1 MKLTTSIFVLMLA
14 ATTAMGQSVMAPI
27 NAAKRAANAS
37 SSRTAETN
45 RALSAPQA
53 PAASAAKAA
62 QPSATAAKS
71 PKPSATAKAMPGGK
85 TVATA
90 NSATTVAKATPAPE
104 LKVKNHRDPF
114 VSIIR
119 TDTSG
124 GKNPCESGKKCL
136 VAGEIVLRG
145 IIKSPDTIIAVVENS
160 HRKTYFLHEND
171 PVFNGEVV
179 KITSD
184 SIVFREHMTDRA
196 GHVATRDITKQLNAR
211 PIA

>member
-53 PAASAAKAA
+53 PAASAA
-62 QPSATAAKS
+62 TAAKS

-90 NSATTVAKATPAPE
+90 NSATTVAKATPAAPE
-104 LKVKNHRDPF
+104 LKVKNRRDPF

>member
-1 MKLTTSIFVLMLA
+1 MKLATSIFVLTLA
-14 ATTAMGQSVMAPI
+14 ATTAMAQSVMQPI

-37 SSRTAETN
+37 SNRTAETN
-45 RALSAPQA
+45 KALTPQQA
-53 PAASAAKAA
+53 PAPAAKANPSAAVKSPFTSVSAKQLPAPKNVATASAAA
-62 QPSATAAKS
+62 P
-71 PKPSATAKAMPGGK
+71 
-85 TVATA
+85 TVATQA
-90 NSATTVAKATPAPE
+90 APE
-104 LKVKNHRDPF
+104 MKVKKGRDPF

-119 TDTSG
+119 TDSTG

-136 VAGEIVLRG
+136 VPGDIVLRG
-145 IIKSPDTIIAVVENS
+145 IIKSPDQIIAVVENS
-160 HRKTYFLHEND
+160 HKKTYFLHEND

-196 GHVATRDITKQLNAR
+196 GRAGTREVTKQLNTR